1 MISEV
6 ILMSD
11 TIEDDQSVYIV
22 PLIGVDTP
30 VVRNSPYYCEG
41 VFLVDTDFLDISVS
55 PTSPFL
61 W

>member
-1 MISEV
+1 
-6 ILMSD
+6 MSD